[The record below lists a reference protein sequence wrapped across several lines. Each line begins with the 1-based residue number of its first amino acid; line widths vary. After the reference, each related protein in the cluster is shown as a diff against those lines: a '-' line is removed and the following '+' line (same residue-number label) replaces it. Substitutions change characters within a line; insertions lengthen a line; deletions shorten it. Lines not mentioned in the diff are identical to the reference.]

1 MERFRMT
8 HTAIRRGLPLV
19 ISVLLFVVSTPI
31 ASAGDSPSAPSTQAG
46 DATTATPNRLPYV
59 VMIHA
64 DWCGTCKGLKPVW
77 ERIQSDLAE
86 QSTAVTFDVSDRP
99 AYAESARAARELGV
113 GDFFSEYRAK
123 TGTIGILACDTQEP
137 VAILNGERDFETYR
151 AAIEKAACKAS

>member
-1 MERFRMT
+1 MM
-8 HTAIRRGLPLV
+8 HTAILRGLPLAM
-19 ISVLLFVVSTPI
+19 SLLLLAISTPI
-31 ASAGDSPSAPSTQAG
+31 ARAGDSPSPPSMQASEP
-46 DATTATPNRLPYV
+46 TTAPPSRLPYV

-99 AYAESARAARELGV
+99 AYAESKRAADELGV
-113 GDFFSEYRAK
+113 SEFFSEYRGK

-151 AAIEKAACKAS
+151 VAIEKAACKAS